1 MENQHNQDLTSS
13 IQKFRAEIDA
23 IDGQI
28 ISLFQQRMQVVEKVS
43 EFKKNNLE
51 KFFIKSSREADM
63 IKELVSKASD
73 NFPKSIIVNIWRKI
87 ITAANMREQKL
98 NIAIHNPKNISDYSY
113 LVREYYGDIVPFFNH
128 DSATNIIAEIEKN
141 QVNIGIFALP
151 NNENEENSENWW
163 INLANNRTG
172 LKVFAKIP
180 FVEFVSVEKN
190 YNKIQLVAVAIKE
203 AEKSNSD
210 NSLFYVELNKEFSR
224 SQLIATFKEQN
235 IDVKILRCA
244 KLAQVDGMLFYL
256 LEASGFFTEKDDVL
270 KTITK
275 SKIKPYIKVI
285 GNYATPILVNI
296 E

>member
-1 MENQHNQDLTSS
+1 MKSLKQLPNQTGY
-13 IQKFRAEIDA
+13 FGEYG
-23 IDGQI
+23 GQI
-28 ISLFQQRMQVVEKVS
+28 IPPVLQPAF
-43 EFKKNNLE
+43 
-51 KFFIKSSREADM
+51 
-63 IKELVSKASD
+63 
-73 NFPKSIIVNIWRKI
+73 
-87 ITAANMREQKL
+87 
-98 NIAIHNPKNISDYSY
+98 
-113 LVREYYGDIVPFFNH
+113 
-128 DSATNIIAEIEKN
+128 AEIEKN

-244 KLAQVDGMLFYL
+244 
-256 LEASGFFTEKDDVL
+256 
-270 KTITK
+270 
-275 SKIKPYIKVI
+275 
-285 GNYATPILVNI
+285 
-296 E
+296 